1 MLAFLIRTDRYEHLR
16 RPIRMSAPTD
26 ADVCTDRCGCLH
38 RPMRMSAPT
47 DADWRF
53 KPSLGTYPI
62 FSTQKLITNNY
73 PHSLRP
79 KINN

>member
-38 RPMRMSAPT
+38 RPTRIGGL
-47 DADWRF
+47 
-53 KPSLGTYPI
+53 SL
-62 FSTQKLITNNY
+62 L
-73 PHSLRP
+73 
-79 KINN
+79 